1 MSIPMSMASPMTM
14 LTRTLTLTLTLTLI
28 LKHGPARAKGPSD
41 SNSNSNSDNGTYPN
55 DAEVP
60 SNGVASSLTHTLV
73 HAPMPHAPGR
83 SRGPAIGAIL
93 GK

>member
-14 LTRTLTLTLTLTLI
+14 LTRTLTLTLTLI
-28 LKHGPARAKGPSD
+28 LKHGPARAKWPSD
-41 SNSNSNSDNGTYPN
+41 SNSNSNSNNGTYPN
-55 DAEVP
+55 HAEVP
-60 SNGVASSLTHTLV
+60 SNGVASSPTHTLV